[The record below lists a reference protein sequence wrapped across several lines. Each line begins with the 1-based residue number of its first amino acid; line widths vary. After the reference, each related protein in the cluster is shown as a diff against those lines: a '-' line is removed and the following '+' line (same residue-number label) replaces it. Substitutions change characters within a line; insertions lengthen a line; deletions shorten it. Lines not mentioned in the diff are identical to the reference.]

1 MDTIEK
7 LKEQIAELDDKIELQ
22 GINLKHEENK

>member
-22 GINLKHEENK
+22 SINLKHEENK

>member
-7 LKEQIAELDDKIELQ
+7 LKEQLAELDDKIELQ